1 MYAYN
6 LKNYYQHFDKSQ
18 IKIIF
23 LDQLQ
28 KDLHGTL
35 RTLFEFLGVQPD
47 FQVPNTEQKNTYK
60 KSKIK
65 FLDPILGKNKKLSK
79 LLSRIM
85 PKSFKKTILDKMY
98 VEGSKKKL
106 MPEERI
112 LRGSILK
119 MK

>member
-1 MYAYN
+1 MEHWEPCLNFWVCN
-6 LKNYYQHFDKSQ
+6 LISRCPTPSK
-18 IKIIF
+18 
-23 LDQLQ
+23 
-28 KDLHGTL
+28 
-35 RTLFEFLGVQPD
+35 
-47 FQVPNTEQKNTYK
+47 KNTYK